1 MKKRRKREYSKEK
14 CFLTSVRYK
23 LVLFPKE
30 GKPCG
35 RSYIELTFLKA
46 KLGQKLFRGCN
57 RAALEQKKEFP
68 LTGNSFFIYDVE

>member
-14 CFLTSVRYK
+14 CFLMSVRYK

-35 RSYIELTFLKA
+35 RSYIELTLLKA

-57 RAALEQKKEFP
+57 RAALEQKK
-68 LTGNSFFIYDVE
+68 SSR

>member
-14 CFLTSVRYK
+14 CFLMSVRYK
-23 LVLFPKE
+23 LILFPKE

-46 KLGQKLFRGCN
+46 KLGQKLFRGCPV
-57 RAALEQKKEFP
+57 AASNKKRVP
-68 LTGNSFFIYDVE
+68 VDRKLFFIYDVE